1 MKRTT
6 MQVIMSSL
14 YSSKL
19 LIKWSN
25 SVLPEQKIWE
35 MFYQLV
41 GILQNISISESVKS
55 NFVYFYE
62 TEDVK
67 SEI

>member
-25 SVLPEQKIWE
+25 SVLPEREIQE

-41 GILQNISISESVKS
+41 VILQNISISVLYK
-55 NFVYFYE
+55 
-62 TEDVK
+62 
-67 SEI
+67 